1 MFTAELL
8 NAGLPAVLVPL
19 PTAAEGH
26 QMQNALAL
34 EAAGVAVV
42 SPQEGLTGDALW
54 TQVETLLD
62 SPDRLNVMKQSARSL
77 ARPNAASA
85 IAMDIEMLLDL
96 GKEV

>member
-1 MFTAELL
+1 
-8 NAGLPAVLVPL
+8 
-19 PTAAEGH
+19 
-26 QMQNALAL
+26 MQNALAL